1 MGDIMMASRHTS
13 VALLAINDAR
23 HDLLQRCLAV
33 GMRRFIRASEVGFP
47 VMFPV
52 RGRVLLVLH
61 VGGLVVDLQEERAL
75 YCLMGHT
82 CMQFCTRCTV
92 RRLESCSVKAE
103 VAPPRAVITTLEA
116 QLAAYETRA
125 QEPRASQRTPLAQVH
140 RALPFVPV
148 LGAMHG
154 LSTGHLL
161 HFRIG
166 SFDLLHVWKLGILR
180 LIAQRVPAF
189 LGMVC
194 SHVGGAVMGFMKTT
208 LEVLNMRGFELG
220 RLCLVSPTAPG
231 YETFPFFACLRA
243 G

>member
-1 MGDIMMASRHTS
+1 
-13 VALLAINDAR
+13 
-23 HDLLQRCLAV
+23 
-33 GMRRFIRASEVGFP
+33 
-47 VMFPV
+47 MFLV
-52 RGRVLLVLH
+52 CGRVLLVLH
-61 VGGLVVDLQEERAL
+61 VGGLVVDQPEERAL

-82 CMQFCTRCTV
+82 CTQFCTRCVV

-116 QLAAYETRA
+116 QHAASEARA
-125 QEPRASQRTPLAQVH
+125 QEPRASQRTALAQVH

-148 LGAMHG
+148 LGTMHG

-180 LIAQRVPAF
+180 LLAQRVPAF

-194 SHVGGAVMGFMKTT
+194 SHAEGAVMGTVTTT
-208 LEVLNMRGFELG
+208 LDVFNLRGFELG
-220 RLCLVSPTAPG
+220 
-231 YETFPFFACLRA
+231 
-243 G
+243 